1 MKKIR
6 FINITREK
14 NADINIRFA
23 TACAERSIDYIEIN
37 PDEFSFTNPLK
48 VKKGDLLYKSSVGK
62 RSAIVQSFLS
72 HQEPITLHKN
82 LERVL
87 ISYDSFNRYRL
98 KQVRQPKTIDAL
110 PRTPED
116 LKKASVALGGFPLI
130 IKVTG
135 GSHGVGVMKVDSLSA
150 LNSLADYFKG
160 KSERV
165 IMREFIPGGRSARL
179 IVLGGK
185 VIDSIEY
192 RAPKGD
198 FRSNV
203 GATPLVQKKKFSK
216 AIEQLAVKAVD
227 AMDYDFGGVDILIHR
242 GKGYVAETNF
252 PCFFPRCSMVTGKDI
267 AGAIIDHLIKKRS
280 LILETV

>member
-6 FINITREK
+6 FINITEEA
-14 NADINIRFA
+14 NAEVNMRFIE
-23 TACAERSIDYIEIN
+23 ACKARSIEYIQID
-37 PDEFSFTNPLK
+37 PHTFSFTAPFKL
-48 VKKGDLLYKSSVGK
+48 KKGDLLYKTSVGR
-62 RSAIVQSFLS
+62 RSTIIQRLLS
-72 HQEPITLHKN
+72 HQEPVTLHKK
-82 LERVL
+82 LERIL
-87 ISYDSFNRYRL
+87 MSYDSFNRYRL
-98 KQVRQPKTIDAL
+98 NNVRQPKTIDAL
-110 PRTPED
+110 PQTPDD
-116 LKKASVALGGFPLI
+116 LKKAAVTLGGFPLI

-160 KSERV
+160 KKERV
-165 IMREFIPGGRSARL
+165 IMRQFIPGGRSARL

-192 RAPKGD
+192 KAPKGD

-203 GATPLVQKKKFSK
+203 GATPIVKQKKFSK
-216 AIEQLAVKAVD
+216 AIENLAIKAVD
-227 AMDYDFGGVDILIHR
+227 AMDYEFGGVDVLIHK

-267 AGAIIDHLIKKRS
+267 AGAILDYLVKKRS
-280 LILETV
+280 LLLN